1 MAGPVAAGAQDF
13 QTKVASF
20 VRENRLYG
28 AAAGVVHGGQLVWS
42 GGAGFAD
49 AAGGRASGP
58 DVLYRIAS
66 ITKTFTGTAVMQ
78 LRDAGLLDLDDPVV
92 KWIPELSD
100 SASPAGIG
108 AVTIR
113 RVLSH
118 ESGLVSE
125 PPGTDFL
132 ATPPRYEGLASRN
145 LERVAEIFAA
155 VPPNTQTK
163 YCNLGYQML
172 GEIVQRASGIPY
184 QQYVADRILTPLS
197 MSSTGFEPL
206 TPELAARRATGYAG
220 RSFSDELSVA
230 PVMPPLWAEGGLW
243 STVED
248 LGRWLSFQL
257 AAHADAADDAS
268 AAGSGSEAAGS
279 EAAGSDG
286 AGSDVLA
293 SATRREMHK
302 PRYLSDED
310 WSTAWGITWY
320 AVRKGEVTWVQHSGG
335 LPGFTSNAC
344 FDRASRVG
352 AIVLLNGVAD
362 ASALAMSLA
371 GAARGLAEA
380 AAPEV
385 RRPVPTPPDIAA
397 LLGLYAPPD
406 MSFLVRLEWRD
417 GKPALIDT
425 SEPDEKIPLD
435 RATEPGRFVVA
446 PGYRQSGEPVL
457 FGRRPDGTVVSLQF
471 GGGSM
476 VRLDPVR

>member
-20 VRENRLYG
+20 VRENRLCG

-49 AAGGRASGP
+49 AAGDRAAGP

-66 ITKTFTGTAVMQ
+66 ITKTFTGTAVLQ

-113 RVLSH
+113 RLLSH

-132 ATPPRYEGLASRN
+132 AAEPRYEGLAARN
-145 LERVAEIFAA
+145 LERVSEIFAA

-163 YCNLGYQML
+163 YSNLGYQML
-172 GEIVQRASGIPY
+172 GEIVQRASGTPY
-184 QQYVADRILTPLS
+184 RQYIADRVLTPLA

-206 TPELAARRATGYAG
+206 APELAARRATGYAAAAL
-220 RSFSDELSVA
+220 SDELSVA
-230 PVMPPLWAEGGLW
+230 PSMPPVWAEGGLW

-248 LGRWLSFQL
+248 LARWLSFQL
-257 AAHADAADDAS
+257 AAHADAVADTAEAS
-268 AAGSGSEAAGS
+268 A
-279 EAAGSDG
+279 G
-286 AGSDVLA
+286 AVDPGEGVLA

-310 WSTAWGITWY
+310 WSTAIGISWFS
-320 AVRKGEVTWVQHSGG
+320 VRKDNVTWVGHSGG
-335 LPGFTSNAC
+335 LPGFTSDVC
-344 FDRASRVG
+344 FDRGSRVG
-352 AIVLLNGVAD
+352 AIVLVNGVAD
-362 ASALAMSLA
+362 ASGLAMSLA
-371 GAARGLAEA
+371 AAGRDLAEA
-380 AAPEV
+380 AAPEL
-385 RRPVPTPPDIAA
+385 RRPVATPPDVTA
-397 LLGLYAPPD
+397 LLGFYAPPD
-406 MSFLVRLEWRD
+406 MSSLIRVEWRD
-417 GKPALIDT
+417 GKLTLVGI
-425 SEPDEKIPLD
+425 SEPDGKLPLD
-435 RATEPGRFVVA
+435 RGAEPGTFVAA
-446 PGYRQSGEPVL
+446 PGYRASGEPVK
-457 FGRRPDGTVVSLQF
+457 FGRRPDGTVESLF
-471 GGGSM
+471 VGGGSLL
-476 VRLDPVR
+476 RLGPVR

>member
-20 VRENRLYG
+20 VRENRLCG
-28 AAAGVVHGGQLVWS
+28 AAAGVVHRGELVWS

-49 AAGGRASGP
+49 ADGGRTAGP

-100 SASPAGIG
+100 SANPAGMD

-113 RVLSH
+113 RLLSH

-132 ATPPRYEGLASRN
+132 ADEPSYDGVAARN
-145 LERVAEIFAA
+145 LERVGEIFAA

-163 YCNLGYQML
+163 YSNLGYQML
-172 GEIVQRASGIPY
+172 GEIVQRASGTPY
-184 QQYVADRILTPLS
+184 RQYIADRILTPLS

-206 TPELAARRATGYAG
+206 APELAARRATGYAPAAL
-220 RSFSDELSVA
+220 SDELSVA
-230 PVMPPLWAEGGLW
+230 PVMPPVWAEGGLW

-248 LGRWLSFQL
+248 LARWLSFQA
-257 AAHADAADDAS
+257 AAHADAADAVKQAAGAS
-268 AAGSGSEAAGS
+268 A
-279 EAAGSDG
+279 D
-286 AGSDVLA
+286 SDVLA
-293 SATRREMHK
+293 SATRQEMHK
-302 PRYLSDED
+302 PRYLSDEQ

-320 AVRKGEVTWVQHSGG
+320 SVRKDNVTWVQHSGG

-344 FDRASRVG
+344 FDRGSRVG

-362 ASALAMSLA
+362 ASGLAMKLA
-371 GAARGLAEA
+371 AAGRDLAEA
-380 AAPEV
+380 AAPEI
-385 RRPVPTPPDIAA
+385 RRPAPTPADLTA
-397 LLGLYAPPD
+397 LLGFYAPPD
-406 MSFLVRLEWRD
+406 MSFLVRVEWRD
-417 GKPALIDT
+417 GKLTLVDT
-425 SEPDEKIPLD
+425 SEPDEKLPLD
-435 RATEPGRFVVA
+435 RGAEPGTFVAA
-446 PGYRQSGEPVL
+446 PGYRSSGEQVK
-457 FGRRPDGTVVSLQF
+457 FGRRPDGTVESLVF
-471 GGGSM
+471 GGGLL

>member
-1 MAGPVAAGAQDF
+1 MVAGPVAAGAKDF

-20 VRENRLYG
+20 VRENRLHG
-28 AAAGVVHGGQLVWS
+28 AAAGIVHGSELVWS
-42 GGAGFAD
+42 GGVGFAD
-49 AAGGRASGP
+49 AASQRASGP

-66 ITKTFTGTAVMQ
+66 ITKTVTGTAVMQ

-113 RVLSH
+113 RLLSH

-132 ATPPRYEGLASRN
+132 AGEPSYEGLAARN

-163 YCNLGYQML
+163 YCNLGYQLL
-172 GEIVQRASGIPY
+172 GEIVSRVSGTPY
-184 QQYVADRILTPLS
+184 PQYVADRILTPLA

-206 TPELAARRATGYAG
+206 SPDLDRRRATGYAA
-220 RSFSDELSVA
+220 RAFSDELSVA
-230 PVMPPLWAEGGLW
+230 PSMPPIWAEGGLW

-248 LGRWLSFQL
+248 LARWLSFQV
-257 AAHADAADDAS
+257 AAHAGASGDAA
-268 AAGSGSEAAGS
+268 AA
-279 EAAGSDG
+279 DQ
-286 AGSDVLA
+286 GSDVLA
-293 SATRREMHK
+293 RATRREMHK
-302 PRYLSDED
+302 PRYLSEED

-320 AVRKGEVTWVQHSGG
+320 SVRKDNVTWVQHSGG

-344 FDRASRVG
+344 FDRGSTVG

-362 ASALAMSLA
+362 ASSLAMSLA
-371 GAARGLAEA
+371 AAGRDLAEA
-380 AAPEV
+380 AAPEL
-385 RRPVPTPPDIAA
+385 RRPVPTPSDLAA
-397 LLGLYAPPD
+397 LLGFYAPPD
-406 MSFLVRLEWRD
+406 MSFLVKVEWRD
-417 GKPALIDT
+417 GKLTLVDT
-425 SEPDEKIPLD
+425 SMPDEKIPVD
-435 RATEPGRFVVA
+435 RGAEPGTFVAA
-446 PGYRQSGEPVL
+446 PGYRPSGEPVV
-457 FGRRPDGTVVSLQF
+457 FGRRADGTVETLFF
-471 GGGSM
+471 GGGLL

>member
-13 QTKVASF
+13 QTKLAKF
-20 VRENRLYG
+20 VREQRLCG
-28 AAAGVVHGGQLVWS
+28 AAAGVVHGGDLVWS

-49 AAGGRASGP
+49 ADGGRAAGP

-92 KWIPELSD
+92 KWIPELAD
-100 SASPAGIG
+100 SASPAGMG

-113 RVLSH
+113 RLLSH

-132 ATPPRYEGLASRN
+132 ADEPTYEGIAARN
-145 LERVAEIFAA
+145 LERVGEIFAA

-163 YCNLGYQML
+163 YSNLGYQML
-172 GEIVQRASGIPY
+172 GEIVQRASGTPY
-184 QQYVADRILTPLS
+184 RQYIADRILTPLS

-206 TPELAARRATGYAG
+206 APELAARRATGYAPATL
-220 RSFSDELSVA
+220 SDELSVA
-230 PVMPPLWAEGGLW
+230 PAMPLLWAEGGLW

-257 AAHADAADDAS
+257 AGHADAVADTAE
-268 AAGSGSEAAGS
+268 AGEGF
-279 EAAGSDG
+279 
-286 AGSDVLA
+286 DVLA

-320 AVRKGEVTWVQHSGG
+320 SVRKDDVTWVQHSGG
-335 LPGFTSNAC
+335 LPGFTSDAC
-344 FDRASRVG
+344 FDRGSRVG
-352 AIVLLNGVAD
+352 AIVLVNGSAD
-362 ASALAMSLA
+362 APALAMSLA
-371 GAARGLAEA
+371 AAGRDLAEA
-380 AAPEV
+380 AAPEL
-385 RRPVPTPPDIAA
+385 RRPVPTPPDVTA
-397 LLGLYAPPD
+397 LLGFYAPPD
-406 MSFLVRLEWRD
+406 MSFLVRVEWRD
-417 GKPALIDT
+417 GKLTLVDT
-425 SEPDEKIPLD
+425 SKPEEKLPLD
-435 RATEPGRFVVA
+435 RGAEPGTFVAA
-446 PGYRQSGEPVL
+446 PGYRSSGEPVK
-457 FGRRPDGTVVSLQF
+457 FGRRPDGNVESLFF
-471 GGGSM
+471 GGGSL